1 MSTADLTPEGLVA
14 SIQDLV
20 TLPEVALRIARMV
33 EDPTSSATD
42 IGREISNDA
51 ALTARLLR
59 VANSPAFGQLGKIST
74 ISRAITVL
82 GVRQVRDLTV
92 GLTAVRTFEGIGN
105 ELVTMESFW
114 RQSVLC
120 AVAAGHLAA
129 RRGCGRAE
137 SPFIAGL
144 LHDIGQLVI
153 YSRAPDLGRRALL
166 MSVDAPD
173 DLGLYL
179 CEREVM
185 GFDHGKVGAALAR
198 NWGLPHSLR
207 ECIEFHH
214 EPLRAEK
221 YPIDVAIVHIA
232 NSVAVLAEI
241 GSTDLG
247 DAPAISAHALRA
259 AKLDSASVME
269 TVLKTQESAPE
280 MLALLGGAGEAQIS
294 APAAV
299 RAL

>member
-1 MSTADLTPEGLVA
+1 VSTVELTPEGLVA
-14 SIQDLV
+14 GIKDLV

-33 EDPTSSATD
+33 EDPTSSAAD

-51 ALTARLLR
+51 ALTTRLLR
-59 VANSPAFGQLGKIST
+59 VANSPAFGQFGKIST
-74 ISRAITVL
+74 ISRAITLL

-114 RQSVLC
+114 RQNVLC
-120 AVAAGHLAA
+120 AVAAGHIAA
-129 RRGCGRAE
+129 RRGSGRAE

-153 YSRAPDLGRRALL
+153 YSRAPDRGREALL
-166 MSVDAPD
+166 MSVDAAD
-173 DLGLYL
+173 DLDLYR

-185 GFDHGKVGAALAR
+185 GFDHGAVGVALAR
-198 NWGLPHSLR
+198 SWGLPQSLQ

-214 EPLRAEK
+214 EPHRAQAH
-221 YPIDVAIVHIA
+221 PLDVATVHIA
-232 NSVAVLAEI
+232 NSIAVLVEI

-247 DAPAISAHALRA
+247 DAPAISLHAMRV
-259 AKLDSASVME
+259 AKLDSPGIVDI
-269 TVLKTQESAPE
+269 VGKTLESAPE
-280 MLALLGGAGEAQIS
+280 ILSLLGAGEGS
-294 APAAV
+294 LRAPAAAP
-299 RAL
+299 AL

>member
-1 MSTADLTPEGLVA
+1 
-14 SIQDLV
+14 
-20 TLPEVALRIARMV
+20 MV

-42 IGREISNDA
+42 IGLEISNDA

-114 RQSVLC
+114 RHSVLC
-120 AVAAGHLAA
+120 AVAAGHIAG

-166 MSVDAPD
+166 MSVDA
-173 DLGLYL
+173 
-179 CEREVM
+179 
-185 GFDHGKVGAALAR
+185 AR
-198 NWGLPHSLR
+198 
-207 ECIEFHH
+207 
-214 EPLRAEK
+214 
-221 YPIDVAIVHIA
+221 
-232 NSVAVLAEI
+232 
-241 GSTDLG
+241 
-247 DAPAISAHALRA
+247 
-259 AKLDSASVME
+259 
-269 TVLKTQESAPE
+269 
-280 MLALLGGAGEAQIS
+280 
-294 APAAV
+294 
-299 RAL
+299 